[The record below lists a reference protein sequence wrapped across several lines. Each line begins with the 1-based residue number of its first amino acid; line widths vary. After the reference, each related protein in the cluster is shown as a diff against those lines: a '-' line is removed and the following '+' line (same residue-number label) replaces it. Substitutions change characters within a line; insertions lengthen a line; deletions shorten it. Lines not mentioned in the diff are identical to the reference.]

1 MTSLI
6 KKRLRTEY
14 KELTLEQET
23 FCSLI
28 IDEMAIAQKV
38 IYDWQVD
45 KIFGLVDMGSAEHST
60 TDPQVANR
68 LLCFV
73 LRGLSTAY
81 VIPVGYF
88 FTRCLKNDKLL
99 SMTMEAMKTVEQVG
113 FCIARIVMNN
123 HQMNTALF
131 RKLSKDGALVHKMA
145 QPLQEGDSLFLS
157 FDPNHSIKK
166 LCSNF
171 LEWEMID
178 GEQLIQGGPYLKKS
192 FQLQSQLLVKPVRF
206 LTRSHVEP
214 NNLENMKVCR
224 ATPIFSLPVIYLRSH
239 SFQETRSAIQ
249 MPVSFKR
256 ALPQLIL

>member
-6 KKRLRTEY
+6 KERLRTEY

-113 FCIARIVMNN
+113 FCIARIVMDN

-166 LCSNF
+166 ALQ
-171 LEWEMID
+171 
-178 GEQLIQGGPYLKKS
+178 QLSGMG
-192 FQLQSQLLVKPVRF
+192 
-206 LTRSHVEP
+206 
-214 NNLENMKVCR
+214 ND
-224 ATPIFSLPVIYLRSH
+224 
-239 SFQETRSAIQ
+239 
-249 MPVSFKR
+249 
-256 ALPQLIL
+256 